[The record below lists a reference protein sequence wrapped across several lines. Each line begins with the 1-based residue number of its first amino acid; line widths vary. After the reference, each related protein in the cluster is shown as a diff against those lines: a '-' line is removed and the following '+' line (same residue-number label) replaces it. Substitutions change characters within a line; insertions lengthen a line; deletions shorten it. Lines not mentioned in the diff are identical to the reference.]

1 MNPSATAPTYKG
13 RDIFTWKVPSAGF
26 EYSGVLEMYLCAM
39 AWGIEPARW
48 DRLDPDY
55 QALCLAVY
63 RTRNQINAI
72 TDHYIV
78 NRPR

>member
-1 MNPSATAPTYKG
+1 
-13 RDIFTWKVPSAGF
+13 
-26 EYSGVLEMYLCAM
+26 MYLCAM

-63 RTRNQINAI
+63 RSKNQINAI